1 MTNSKNIEID
11 TIIVGTRKTWQE
23 KITFEERDKLKENY
37 YEIANFEHNNTVGP
51 KSISKQEFIKV
62 FNKLF

>member
-1 MTNSKNIEID
+1 MSFDNRI
-11 TIIVGTRKTWQE
+11 
-23 KITFEERDKLKENY
+23 KLKKRY
-37 YEIANFEHNNTVGP
+37 YEIVDFEHNNTVGP